1 MTDNEFEQVI
11 IKTLYA
17 NPDVSSKVVPEL
29 DNSWFINTDHKYI
42 VDAIIDYNTK
52 YSEMPN
58 VIEVKRLLKDERTVN
73 EFEKCLQIADSDVN
87 TPYILDEI
95 QNFVRKRLGSRVC
108 MAYTEYCSSGK
119 AKGSFA
125 DDMAYAESFSFD
137 TKVGFSFFEEPE
149 MIFNNIITKEAVLP
163 TGCKSL
169 DEMIG
174 GGLHPKSI
182 SEILASTNVGKTLIM
197 CSITSALVLGGW
209 KVLYISFEDSELKI
223 GQRIMQNIF
232 DVTQTELRSLNKEA
246 YAKLWKRKTVGIGH
260 NKLVIKEYSEGCINA
275 LALKA
280 LIQELKEKRGF
291 VPDVLVIDYIG
302 CMIPNGKPNPSENDN
317 SKLREIC
324 AQVRS
329 IGMEMNIPVLTA
341 AQSNRGGYG
350 KAELGLD
357 DTADSFGQTMKADVI
372 FGITQTP
379 ELKEANMYTVKLLKT
394 RYGQPKSL
402 VVTIGVDT
410 EKQRIYDLK
419 SFDSKPNASNIPGQD
434 VVNEKIN
441 ESDLNNFKW

>member
-29 DNSWFINTDHKYI
+29 DNSWFTNTDHKYI

-58 VIEVKRLLKDERTVN
+58 VIEVKRILKDERAVK
-73 EFEKCLQIADSDVN
+73 EFEKCMEIADSDVN

-95 QNFVRKRLGSRVC
+95 QTFVRKRLGSRVC
-108 MAYTEYCSSGK
+108 MAYTEYCASGK
-119 AKGSFA
+119 SKGSFA

-149 MIFNNIITKEAVLP
+149 MIFNNIITNERLLP

-174 GGLHPKSI
+174 GGLHTKALI
-182 SEILASTNVGKTLIM
+182 EVMASTNVGKTLVL

-209 KVLYISFEDSELKI
+209 KVLYVSFEDSEIKV

-232 DVTQTELRSLNKEA
+232 DITQNELRALNKEA
-246 YAKLWKRKTVGIGH
+246 YAKLWKKRASGIGH

-275 LALKA
+275 LAIKA
-280 LIQELKEKRGF
+280 LMQELKEKRGF
-291 VPDVLVIDYIG
+291 VPDALVIDYIG
-302 CMIPNGKPNPSENDN
+302 CMIPNGRPNPSENDN

-357 DTADSFGQTMKADVI
+357 DAADSFGQTMKADVI

-394 RYGQPKSL
+394 RYGQPKSS

-410 EKQRIYDLK
+410 AKQKIYDLK
-419 SFDSKPNASNIPGQD
+419 SFDGAPAGSYDPMAEPR
-434 VVNEKIN
+434 EKI
-441 ESDLNNFKW
+441 EQSDLNNFEF

>member
-29 DNSWFINTDHKYI
+29 DNSWFTNTDHKYI
-42 VDAIIDYNTK
+42 VDAIIDYNTR

-58 VIEVKRLLKDERTVN
+58 VIEVKRILKDERAVK
-73 EFEKCLQIADSDVN
+73 EFEKCMEIADSDVN

-95 QNFVRKRLGSRVC
+95 QTFVRKRLGSRVC
-108 MAYTEYCSSGK
+108 MAYTEYCASGK
-119 AKGSFA
+119 SKGSFA

-149 MIFNNIITKEAVLP
+149 MIFNNIITNERLLP

-174 GGLHPKSI
+174 GGLHTKALI
-182 SEILASTNVGKTLIM
+182 EVMASTNVGKTLVL

-209 KVLYISFEDSELKI
+209 KVLYVSFEDSEVKV

-232 DVTQTELRSLNKEA
+232 DITQNELRALNKEA
-246 YAKLWKRKTVGIGH
+246 YAKLWKKRASGIGH

-275 LALKA
+275 LAIKA
-280 LIQELKEKRGF
+280 LMQELKEKRGF
-291 VPDVLVIDYIG
+291 VPDALVIDYIG
-302 CMIPNGKPNPSENDN
+302 CMIPNGRPNPSENDN

-357 DTADSFGQTMKADVI
+357 DAADSFGQTMKADVI

-394 RYGQPKSL
+394 RYGQPKSS

-410 EKQRIYDLK
+410 AKQKIYDLK
-419 SFDSKPNASNIPGQD
+419 SFDGAPAGSCDPMAEPR
-434 VVNEKIN
+434 EKI
-441 ESDLNNFKW
+441 EQSDLNNFEF

>member
-29 DNSWFINTDHKYI
+29 DNSWFTNTDHKYI
-42 VDAIIDYNTK
+42 IDAIIDYNTR

-58 VIEVKRLLKDERTVN
+58 VIEVKRILKDERAVK
-73 EFEKCLQIADSDVN
+73 EFEKCMEIADSDVN

-95 QNFVRKRLGSRVC
+95 QTFVRKRLGSRVC
-108 MAYTEYCSSGK
+108 MAYTEYCASGK
-119 AKGSFA
+119 SKGSFA

-149 MIFNNIITKEAVLP
+149 MIFNNIITNERLLP

-174 GGLHPKSI
+174 GGLHTKALI
-182 SEILASTNVGKTLIM
+182 EVMASTNVGKTLVL

-209 KVLYISFEDSELKI
+209 KVLYVSFEDSEVKV

-232 DVTQTELRSLNKEA
+232 DITQTELRALNKEA
-246 YAKLWKRKTVGIGH
+246 YAKFWKKRASGIGH

-275 LALKA
+275 LAIKA
-280 LIQELKEKRGF
+280 LMQELKEKRGF
-291 VPDVLVIDYIG
+291 VPDALVIDYIG
-302 CMIPNGKPNPSENDN
+302 CMIPNGRPNPSENDN

-357 DTADSFGQTMKADVI
+357 DAADSFGQTMKADVI

-394 RYGQPKSL
+394 RYGQPKSS

-410 EKQRIYDLK
+410 AKQKIYDLK
-419 SFDSKPNASNIPGQD
+419 SFDGAPAGSYDPMTEPR
-434 VVNEKIN
+434 EKI
-441 ESDLNNFKW
+441 EQSDLNNFEF

>member
-17 NPDVSSKVVPEL
+17 NRDVSSKVVPEL
-29 DNSWFINTDHKYI
+29 DNSWFTNTDHKYI

-58 VIEVKRLLKDERTVN
+58 VIEVKRLLKDERTVQ
-73 EFEKCLQIADSDVN
+73 EFDKCLQIADEDVN

-108 MAYTEYCSSGK
+108 MAYTEYCASGK
-119 AKGSFA
+119 SKGSFA

-149 MIFNNIITKEAVLP
+149 MIFNNIITNERLLP

-174 GGLHPKSI
+174 GGLHTKALI
-182 SEILASTNVGKTLIM
+182 EVMASTNVGKTLVL
-197 CSITSALVLGGW
+197 CSITSALVMAGW
-209 KVLYISFEDSELKI
+209 KVLYVSFEDSEVKV

-232 DVTQTELRSLNKEA
+232 DITQNELRALNKEA
-246 YAKLWKRKTVGIGH
+246 YAKLWKKRASGIGH

-275 LALKA
+275 LAIKA
-280 LIQELKEKRGF
+280 LMQELKEKRGF
-291 VPDVLVIDYIG
+291 VPDALVIDYIG
-302 CMIPNGKPNPSENDN
+302 CMIPNGRPNPSENDN

-357 DTADSFGQTMKADVI
+357 DAADSFGQTMKADVI

-394 RYGQPKSL
+394 RYGQPKSS

-410 EKQRIYDLK
+410 SKQKIYDLK
-419 SFDSKPNASNIPGQD
+419 SFDGVPVGSYDPMAEPR
-434 VVNEKIN
+434 EKIE
-441 ESDLNNFKW
+441 ESDLNNFEF

>member
-17 NPDVSSKVVPEL
+17 NPDVSSKVIPEL
-29 DNSWFINTDHKYI
+29 DNSWFTNTDHKYI
-42 VDAIIDYNTK
+42 IDAIIDYNTR

-58 VIEVKRLLKDERTVN
+58 VIEVKRILKDERAVK
-73 EFEKCLQIADSDVN
+73 EFEKCMEIADSDVN

-95 QNFVRKRLGSRVC
+95 QTFVRKRLGSRVC
-108 MAYTEYCSSGK
+108 MAYTEYCASGK
-119 AKGSFA
+119 SKGSFA

-149 MIFNNIITKEAVLP
+149 MIFNNIITNERLLP

-174 GGLHPKSI
+174 GGLHTKALI
-182 SEILASTNVGKTLIM
+182 EVMASTNVGKTLVL

-209 KVLYISFEDSELKI
+209 KVLYVSFEDSEVKV

-232 DVTQTELRSLNKEA
+232 DITQNELRALNKEA
-246 YAKLWKRKTVGIGH
+246 YTKLWKKRASGIGH

-275 LALKA
+275 LAIKA
-280 LIQELKEKRGF
+280 LMQELKEKRGF
-291 VPDVLVIDYIG
+291 VPDALVIDYIG
-302 CMIPNGKPNPSENDN
+302 CMIPNGRPNPSENDN

-357 DTADSFGQTMKADVI
+357 DAADSFGQTMKADVI

-394 RYGQPKSL
+394 RYGQPKSS

-410 EKQRIYDLK
+410 AKQKIYDLK
-419 SFDSKPNASNIPGQD
+419 SFDGAPAGSYDPMTEPR
-434 VVNEKIN
+434 EKI
-441 ESDLNNFKW
+441 EQSDLNNFEF

>member
-29 DNSWFINTDHKYI
+29 DNSWFTNTDHKYI
-42 VDAIIDYNTK
+42 VDAIIDYNTR

-58 VIEVKRLLKDERTVN
+58 VIEVKRILKDERAVK
-73 EFEKCLQIADSDVN
+73 EFEKCMEIADSDVN

-95 QNFVRKRLGSRVC
+95 QTFVRKRLGSRVC

-119 AKGSFA
+119 SRGSFA

-149 MIFNNIITKEAVLP
+149 MIFNNIITNEKLLP

-174 GGLHPKSI
+174 GGLHTKALIEVMASI
-182 SEILASTNVGKTLIM
+182 NVGKTLVL

-209 KVLYISFEDSELKI
+209 KVLYVSFEDSEVKV

-232 DVTQTELRSLNKEA
+232 DVTQNELRALNKEA
-246 YAKLWKRKTVGIGH
+246 YAKLWKKRASGIGH

-275 LALKA
+275 LAIKA
-280 LIQELKEKRGF
+280 LMQELKEKRGF
-291 VPDVLVIDYIG
+291 VPDALVIDYIG
-302 CMIPNGKPNPSENDN
+302 CMIPNGRPNPSENDN

-329 IGMEMNIPVLTA
+329 IGMEMDIPVLTA

-357 DTADSFGQTMKADVI
+357 DAADSFGQTMKADVI

-394 RYGQPKSL
+394 RYGQPKSS

-410 EKQRIYDLK
+410 SKQKIYDLK
-419 SFDSKPNASNIPGQD
+419 SFDGAPAGSYDPMAEPR
-434 VVNEKIN
+434 EKI
-441 ESDLNNFKW
+441 EQSDLNNFEF

>member
-1 MTDNEFEQVI
+1 MKGMATHS
-11 IKTLYA
+11 T
-17 NPDVSSKVVPEL
+17 
-29 DNSWFINTDHKYI
+29 
-42 VDAIIDYNTK
+42 
-52 YSEMPN
+52 
-58 VIEVKRLLKDERTVN
+58 
-73 EFEKCLQIADSDVN
+73 
-87 TPYILDEI
+87 IL
-95 QNFVRKRLGSRVC
+95 RVC

>member
-17 NPDVSSKVVPEL
+17 NRDVSSKVVPEL
-29 DNSWFINTDHKYI
+29 DNSWFTNTDHKYI

-58 VIEVKRLLKDERTVN
+58 VIEVKRLLKDERTVQ
-73 EFEKCLQIADSDVN
+73 EFDKCLQIADEDVN

-108 MAYTEYCSSGK
+108 MAYTEYCASGK
-119 AKGSFA
+119 SKGSFA

-149 MIFNNIITKEAVLP
+149 MIFNNIITNERLLP

-174 GGLHPKSI
+174 GGLHTKALI
-182 SEILASTNVGKTLIM
+182 EVMASTNVGKTLVL
-197 CSITSALVLGGW
+197 CSITSALVMAGW
-209 KVLYISFEDSELKI
+209 KVLYVSFEDSEVKV

-232 DVTQTELRSLNKEA
+232 DITQNELRALNKEA
-246 YAKLWKRKTVGIGH
+246 YAKLWKKRASGIGH

-275 LALKA
+275 LAIKA
-280 LIQELKEKRGF
+280 LMQELKEKRGF
-291 VPDVLVIDYIG
+291 VPDALVIDYIG
-302 CMIPNGKPNPSENDN
+302 CMIPNGRPNPSENDN

-357 DTADSFGQTMKADVI
+357 DAADSFGQTMKADVI

-394 RYGQPKSL
+394 RYGQPKSS

-410 EKQRIYDLK
+410 SKQKIYDLK
-419 SFDSKPNASNIPGQD
+419 SFDGVPTGSYDPMAEPR
-434 VVNEKIN
+434 EKIE
-441 ESDLNNFKW
+441 ESDLNNFEF

>member
-29 DNSWFINTDHKYI
+29 DNSWFTNTDHKYI
-42 VDAIIDYNTK
+42 VDAIIDYNTR

-58 VIEVKRLLKDERTVN
+58 VIEVKRILKDERAVK
-73 EFEKCLQIADSDVN
+73 EFEKCMEIADSDVN

-95 QNFVRKRLGSRVC
+95 QTFVRKRLGSRVC
-108 MAYTEYCSSGK
+108 MAYTEYCASGK
-119 AKGSFA
+119 SKGSFA

-149 MIFNNIITKEAVLP
+149 IIFNNIITNERLLP

-174 GGLHPKSI
+174 GGLHTKALI
-182 SEILASTNVGKTLIM
+182 EVMASTNVGKTLVL

-209 KVLYISFEDSELKI
+209 KVLYVSFEDSEVKV

-232 DVTQTELRSLNKEA
+232 DITQNELRALNKEA
-246 YAKLWKRKTVGIGH
+246 YAKLWKKRASGIGH

-275 LALKA
+275 LAIKA

-291 VPDVLVIDYIG
+291 VLDALVIDYIG
-302 CMIPNGKPNPSENDN
+302 CMIPNGRPNPSENDN

-357 DTADSFGQTMKADVI
+357 DAADSFGQTMKADVI

-394 RYGQPKSL
+394 RYGQPKSS

-410 EKQRIYDLK
+410 AKQKIYDLK
-419 SFDSKPNASNIPGQD
+419 SFDGAPAGSYDPMAEPR
-434 VVNEKIN
+434 EKI
-441 ESDLNNFKW
+441 EQSDLNNFEF

>member
-29 DNSWFINTDHKYI
+29 DNSWFTNTDHKYI
-42 VDAIIDYNTK
+42 VDAIIDYNTR

-58 VIEVKRLLKDERTVN
+58 VIEVKRILKDERAVK
-73 EFEKCLQIADSDVN
+73 EFEKCMEIADSDVN

-95 QNFVRKRLGSRVC
+95 QTFVRKRLGSRVC
-108 MAYTEYCSSGK
+108 MAYTEYCASGK
-119 AKGSFA
+119 SKGSFA

-149 MIFNNIITKEAVLP
+149 IIFNNIITNERLLP

-174 GGLHPKSI
+174 GGLHTKALI
-182 SEILASTNVGKTLIM
+182 EVMASTNVGKTLVL

-209 KVLYISFEDSELKI
+209 KVLYVSFEDSEVKV

-232 DVTQTELRSLNKEA
+232 DITQNELRALNKEA
-246 YAKLWKRKTVGIGH
+246 YTKLWKKRASGIGH

-275 LALKA
+275 LAIKA

-291 VPDVLVIDYIG
+291 VPDALVIDYIG
-302 CMIPNGKPNPSENDN
+302 CMIPNGRPNPSENDN

-357 DTADSFGQTMKADVI
+357 DAADSFGQTMKADVI

-394 RYGQPKSL
+394 RYGQPKSS

-410 EKQRIYDLK
+410 AKQKIYDLK
-419 SFDSKPNASNIPGQD
+419 SFDGAPAGSYDPMTEPR
-434 VVNEKIN
+434 EKI
-441 ESDLNNFKW
+441 EQSDLNNFEF

>member
-29 DNSWFINTDHKYI
+29 DNSWFTNTDHKYI
-42 VDAIIDYNTK
+42 VDAIIDYNTR

-58 VIEVKRLLKDERTVN
+58 VIEVKRILKDERAVK
-73 EFEKCLQIADSDVN
+73 EFEKCMEIADSDVN

-95 QNFVRKRLGSRVC
+95 QTFVRKRLGSRVC

-119 AKGSFA
+119 SRGSFA

-149 MIFNNIITKEAVLP
+149 MIFNNIITNERLLP

-174 GGLHPKSI
+174 GGLHTKALI
-182 SEILASTNVGKTLIM
+182 EVMASTNVGKTLVL

-209 KVLYISFEDSELKI
+209 KVLYVSFEDSEVKV

-232 DVTQTELRSLNKEA
+232 DVTQNELRALNKEA
-246 YAKLWKRKTVGIGH
+246 YAKLWKKRASGIGH

-275 LALKA
+275 LAIKA

-291 VPDVLVIDYIG
+291 VPDALVIDYIG
-302 CMIPNGKPNPSENDN
+302 CMIPNGRPNPSENDN

-329 IGMEMNIPVLTA
+329 IGMEMDIPVLTA

-357 DTADSFGQTMKADVI
+357 DAADSFGQTMKADVI

-394 RYGQPKSL
+394 RYGQPKSS

-410 EKQRIYDLK
+410 SKQKIYDLK
-419 SFDSKPNASNIPGQD
+419 SFDGAPAGSYDPMAEPR
-434 VVNEKIN
+434 EKI
-441 ESDLNNFKW
+441 EQSDLNNFEF